1 MLGLLFLLLAV
12 LTPFY
17 LVYKPPQVLM
27 RYLQRRWPD
36 VLWHVDTTEKL
47 VALTID
53 DAPSPYTP
61 EIQRVLAEHGAAAT
75 WFVIGAQVDGREAM
89 LADLVR
95 SNNNGSNDH
104 GSTSIRHE
112 LANHAMHDE
121 TSKALSDTVLREQIL
136 AVERLIQRA
145 YTSTST
151 ANHSPPKY
159 FRPGGG
165 FFSARMRRLMA
176 AQGYRLVLGDIYPH
190 DAFVPYW
197 RVNARHVLSLLHP
210 GAIIICHDR
219 RRWTAP
225 MLRAV
230 LPEIRRR
237 GYRVV
242 TVSELLLR
250 AGRA

>member
-95 SNNNGSNDH
+95 SNEDNGS
-104 GSTSIRHE
+104 SSSIRHE

-121 TSKALSDTVLREQIL
+121 TSKALSDAVLREQIL

-145 YTSTST
+145 YTNTT
-151 ANHSPPKY
+151 APNHSPPKY

-165 FFSARMRRLMA
+165 FFSARMRRLLA
-176 AQGYRLVLGDIYPH
+176 APPLQGYRLVLGDIYPH

-197 RVNARHVLSLLHP
+197 RVNAQHVLSLLHP

-242 TVSELLLR
+242 TVSELLR